1 MVHSS
6 RNLRCHVPGPYP
18 HQGSDP
24 REPSGQPCW
33 ALIEGKEQ
41 LRGVI
46 LGGFAVGPV
55 LGGIYG
61 HPPTY

>member
-6 RNLRCHVPGPYP
+6 RNLRCHVPGPCP

-24 REPSGQPCW
+24 REPSGRPYW
-33 ALIEGKEQ
+33 ALIEGKGQ
-41 LRGVI
+41 PRGAI
-46 LGGFAVGPV
+46 LEGSAVGPV

-61 HPPTY
+61 FLPTY